1 MEVQYGHETYSKGRT
16 KMRESLRTQYRE
28 EYVKNLKRE
37 EV

>member
-1 MEVQYGHETYSKGRT
+1 MGMILVYHSKGRT

-28 EYVKNLKRE
+28 EYVKNEKRE